1 MKELILGGAR
11 SGKSALALERARASA
26 REVVFIATAMASD
39 DEMRARIE
47 RHRCERPSEWKTFE
61 CPVQLASAIREI
73 GEEPFVI
80 VDCLTLWLTNILF
93 PHSSHDALNADEGT
107 FAHET
112 ENLYATLRQHSG
124 DMVLVSNE
132 VGWGLVP
139 DNPIGRRFRDEQ
151 GRVNQRVA
159 ALCDRVTLVAAG
171 LPLTLKG

>member
-11 SGKSALALERARASA
+11 SGKSTLALERARAHA

-39 DEMRARIE
+39 DEMRVRIE
-47 RHRCERPSEWKTFE
+47 RHRCERPDHWKTVE
-61 CPVQLASAIREI
+61 CPVQLASAIRES
-73 GEEPFVI
+73 GAESFVV

-93 PHSSHDALNADEGT
+93 PHSSHDALHADEAT
-107 FAHET
+107 FARET
-112 ENLYATLRQHSG
+112 ENLYATLRQHPG
-124 DMVLVSNE
+124 DVVLVSNE

-139 DNPIGRRFRDEQ
+139 DTPIGRRFRDEQ

-171 LPLTLKG
+171 LPLALKG